1 VLFAVGGHAPM
12 QDLAFDPSIGPLMVA
27 LPDDPGKLVVAVCHS
42 PASMLWAARAD
53 GTWLSEGAD

>member
-1 VLFAVGGHAPM
+1 M

-42 PASMLWAARAD
+42 PASMLSAARAD